1 MLNIYYY
8 NYPIYWYIHILIRF
22 NHLCYTLFKL
32 KRDLLSYI
40 IPVKLQK
47 MKHPIFKISET
58 IIANK

>member
-47 MKHPIFKISET
+47 MKHPIFE
-58 IIANK
+58 N